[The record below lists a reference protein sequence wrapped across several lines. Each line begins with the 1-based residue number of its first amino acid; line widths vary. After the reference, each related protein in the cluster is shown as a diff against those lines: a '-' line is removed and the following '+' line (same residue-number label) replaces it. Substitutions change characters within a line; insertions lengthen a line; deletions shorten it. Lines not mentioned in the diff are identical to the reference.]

1 MVDAL
6 TASTKLDLVVLP
18 EAVDGSVPDV
28 DRDDPQ
34 DTDVC
39 DAREFVADLARATGA
54 HVIGGSVVRRDDHGR
69 ITNTCFVADRAG
81 RIVGEYAKRKLFAT
95 EADRRTPGRT
105 PGVFDLGD
113 LRVGVLICSDL
124 WHPELAR
131 ELAGRV
137 DVLCVPAKTTVA
149 SSEFVAYARTLWWS
163 MAMTRSVEN
172 VLPLVVADWC
182 EQAHPTVYTSGGSSV
197 NDPSGRPDVDRLQ
210 HRLETGRPG
219 HLVCQIDLDAV
230 AQIRQY
236 REAVGLLTRNGS
248 AD

>member
-1 MVDAL
+1 M
-6 TASTKLDLVVLP
+6 
-18 EAVDGSVPDV
+18 DGDG
-28 DRDDPQ
+28 PQ
-34 DTDVC
+34 GGDVC
-39 DAREFVADLARATGA
+39 DAREFVADLARVAEA
-54 HVIGGSVVRRDDHGR
+54 HVVGGSVVRRDDGGR
-69 ITNTCFVADRAG
+69 VTNTSFVADRTG
-81 RIVGEYAKRKLFAT
+81 RIVGEYAKRMLFAT

-149 SSEFVAYARTLWWS
+149 SSEFVVYARTLWWS
-163 MAMTRSVEN
+163 MAVTRSVEN

-182 EQAHPTVYTSGGSSV
+182 ERDHQTVHTSGGSSV
-197 NDPSGRPDVDRLQ
+197 NDPSGRPDVARLQ
-210 HRLETGRPG
+210 RRIESGSPG
-219 HLVCQIDLDAV
+219 HLVGRIDLDAV

-236 REAVGLLTRNGS
+236 REAVGLLTRNGP
-248 AD
+248 AG